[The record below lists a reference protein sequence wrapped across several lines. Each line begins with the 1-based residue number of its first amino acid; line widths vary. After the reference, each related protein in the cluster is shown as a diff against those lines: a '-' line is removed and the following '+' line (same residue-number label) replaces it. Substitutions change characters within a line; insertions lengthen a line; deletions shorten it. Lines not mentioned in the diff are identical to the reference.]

1 MASSRHPLSI
11 FPDLNNT
18 PTEITDIGFSEP
30 LQSAPAS
37 SFNFPTM
44 SVEQLMATKSNIDTN
59 SHTLNS
65 CIEVVTAVSIL
76 SHRLQSRT
84 NEVQWLSA
92 KLSLYQRM
100 YQDTRIEID
109 QLKRQTKEL
118 KQEQEPWLGQCSY
131 GVPVRWPKGS
141 DFLQKSYEC

>member
-37 SFNFPTM
+37 SFNF
-44 SVEQLMATKSNIDTN
+44 ATITN
-59 SHTLNS
+59 G
-65 CIEVVTAVSIL
+65 
-76 SHRLQSRT
+76 
-84 NEVQWLSA
+84 VQWLSA
-92 KLSLYQRM
+92 KLSLFQRM
-100 YQDTRIEID
+100 YQDTRLEID

-131 GVPVRWPKGS
+131 GVPGFDGQKGVIS
-141 DFLQKSYEC
+141 FKSPTNAKARSSRASRDCR